1 MDCHRSGSSAPC
13 CGDRRFC
20 LWSDQPQRYAV
31 AADSGADSGKHG
43 GFIGRNH
50 SDRKDRKDET
60 VSSDIQ
66 SDCGS
71 MFRNRLVIST
81 NWYSDYAWRNRFL
94 FRSNDANFYVLSG
107 TSSGNWTSIRRNS
120 NRNYCHTGINWCSSD
135 PNLYHYTTCRNRF

>member
-1 MDCHRSGSSAPC
+1 MSDFFSAYSN
-13 CGDRRFC
+13 GIQRNFY
-20 LWSDQPQRYAV
+20 SDGRH
-31 AADSGADSGKHG
+31 ADSGADSGKHG

-94 FRSNDANFYVLSG
+94 FRSNDANFFYG
-107 TSSGNWTSIRRNS
+107 RS
-120 NRNYCHTGINWCSSD
+120 NHDYLCCSDFDAS
-135 PNLYHYTTCRNRF
+135 